1 MKTINTL
8 IIGGGQAGLAVSYH
22 LQKHGIEHIVLEKAD
37 KVGHAWRN
45 ERWDSFTLLT
55 PNWTV
60 QMPGAEYRG
69 DDPDGFM
76 PRDDVVAYFE
86 QYAKQFKLPIQF
98 DTRALEVAPLSNGN
112 GYLVKTQNDDFQAE
126 NVVVATGMF
135 QTPRIPK
142 FSENISPKILQL
154 HSTQYRNPQSLPP
167 GAVLIV
173 GSAQSGCQIAEDLY
187 QSGRRVYLA
196 VGSAGRAPRRYRGR
210 DVFRWLWDMGYFEMT
225 VDKLESPKEK
235 FAANPQ
241 LSGNN
246 GGHSINLHQF
256 VRDGVQLLGRATGA
270 HGDRITFAGNLK
282 ENLKKVD
289 ELEAEIVKMVENFIA
304 ENGIDAPAESLPNLQ
319 DGYAVEEIPEL
330 DLASAGIGTVIWAGG
345 YTFDY
350 SLVKLPVTDED
361 GYPLQKRG
369 VTDFP
374 GLYFIG
380 MVLLHKQKSS
390 LLLGVGE
397 DAEYIAQH
405 IAARQNSTVQ

>member
-135 QTPRIPK
+135 QTPRIPN
-142 FSENISPKILQL
+142 FSKNISPKILQL

-187 QSGRRVYLA
+187 QSGRRVYLS

-270 HGDRITFAGNLK
+270 HGDRITFAGDLK

>member
-1 MKTINTL
+1 MKTVHTL
-8 IIGGGQAGLAVSYH
+8 IIGGGQAGLATSYH
-22 LQKHGIEHIVLEKAD
+22 LQKHGIEHIILEKAD

-60 QMPGAEYRG
+60 QMPGAKYQG
-69 DDPDGFM
+69 NDPDGFM

-86 QYAKQFKLPIQF
+86 QYASQYKLPIQF
-98 DTRALEVAPLSNGN
+98 DTCALEVAPLPNGN
-112 GYLVKTQNDDFQAE
+112 GYRVKTKVDDFQAE
-126 NVVVATGMF
+126 HVVIATGMF
-135 QTPRIPK
+135 QTPRIPE

-173 GSAQSGCQIAEDLY
+173 GSAQSGCQIAEELY
-187 QSGRRVYLA
+187 QNGRKVYLS

-210 DVFRWLWDMGYFEMT
+210 DIFRWLGDFGYFEMT

-256 VRDGVQLLGRATGA
+256 ARDGVQLLGRATGA
-270 HGDRITFAGNLK
+270 DGTRVTFAGDLK
-282 ENLKKVD
+282 ESLKKMD
-289 ELEAEIVKMVENFIA
+289 GFEAEIVQMIDKFIA
-304 ENGIDAPAESLPNLQ
+304 ENGIDAPAESLPDLQ

-330 DLASAGIGTVIWAGG
+330 DLASAGISTIIWAGG

-361 GYPLQKRG
+361 GYPIQKRG

-397 DAEYIAQH
+397 DAEHIAAH
-405 IAARQNSTVQ
+405 IAAR

>member
-8 IIGGGQAGLAVSYH
+8 IIGGGQAGLATSYY

-76 PRDDVVAYFE
+76 SRDDVVAYFE
-86 QYAKQFKLPIQF
+86 QYASQFKLPIQF
-98 DTRALEVAPLSNGN
+98 GSHAFEVAPHNN
-112 GYLVKTQNDDFQAE
+112 GYRVKTKVDDFQVK

-135 QTPRIPK
+135 QTPRIPE
-142 FSENISPKILQL
+142 FSKSISPKVLQM

-167 GAVLIV
+167 GAVLVI
-173 GSAQSGCQIAEDLY
+173 GSAQSGCQIVEDLY
-187 QSGRRVYLA
+187 QNGRKVYLS
-196 VGSAGRAPRRYRGR
+196 VGNAGRAPRRYRGR
-210 DVFRWLWDMGYFEMT
+210 DIFRWLGDFGYFEMT

-235 FAANPQ
+235 FAPNPQ

-256 VRDGVQLLGRATGA
+256 VRDGVQLLGRTTGTD
-270 HGDRITFAGNLK
+270 GTRITFAGGLK
-282 ENLKKVD
+282 ESLKKMD
-289 ELEAEIVKMVENFIA
+289 GFEAEIVQMIDKFIA
-304 ENGIDAPAESLPNLQ
+304 ENGIDAPAESLPDLR
-319 DGYAVEEIPEL
+319 DGYAVEEILEL
-330 DLASAGIGTVIWAGG
+330 DLETAGIGTVIWAGG
-345 YTFDY
+345 YRFDY

-361 GYPLQKRG
+361 GYPIQKRG

-397 DAEYIAQH
+397 DAEYIARH
-405 IAARQNSTVQ
+405 IAERQKSAIQ

>member
-1 MKTINTL
+1 MKTIHTL
-8 IIGGGQAGLAVSYH
+8 IIGGGQAGLATSYY
-22 LQKHGIEHIVLEKAD
+22 LQKHGIEHIILEKAD

-60 QMPGAEYRG
+60 QMPGAEYQG

-76 PRDDVVAYFE
+76 PRNDIVAYFE
-86 QYAKQFKLPIQF
+86 QYASQFKLPIQF
-98 DTRALEVAPLSNGN
+98 GTHALEVAPLPNGN
-112 GYLVKTQNDDFQAE
+112 GYRVKTNVDDFQAE

-135 QTPRIPK
+135 QTPRIPEYSK
-142 FSENISPKILQL
+142 NISPKVLQL

-187 QSGRRVYLA
+187 QNGRKVYLS

-210 DVFRWLWDMGYFEMT
+210 DIFRWLGDFGYFEMT

-256 VRDGVQLLGRATGA
+256 VRDGVQLLGRTTGA
-270 HGDRITFAGNLK
+270 DGTHITFAGGLK
-282 ENLKKVD
+282 ESLKKVD
-289 ELEAEIVKMVENFIA
+289 GFEAEIVQMIDKFIA
-304 ENGIDAPAESLPNLQ
+304 ENGIDAPPEVLPDLQ
-319 DGYAVEEIPEL
+319 DGYDVEDVLEL
-330 DLASAGIGTVIWAGG
+330 DLESAGISTVIWAGG

-361 GYPLQKRG
+361 GYPVQKRG

-390 LLLGVGE
+390 LLFGVGE
-397 DAEYIAQH
+397 DAEHIAQH
-405 IAARQNSTVQ
+405 IAARQK